1 MSYAFIAPYSNATP
15 VQDRDAARPGIATGT
30 LVLTKTGERAVE
42 SLRPGDKII
51 TRSRGFTALRW
62 VGITTNKGPAPIHI
76 SAGALGDHQA
86 ITVSAST
93 RFLIRGAVPL
103 ALFGSSEVVVQAAD
117 LVNNRSIYRLD
128 APRTLLVH
136 LMFDSPEI
144 IRAAGMEVETLNPI
158 DHPLQE
164 LEASSTH
171 LRLVAKNDT
180 PVHYVSDLTASM
192 ARAKALLVANGR

>member
-76 SAGALGDHQA
+76 SAG
-86 ITVSAST
+86 AST